1 MRIAPFALLVALA
14 GCATPWRAERPGKIG
29 FDLSAI
35 DADGL
40 EGPPDGK
47 RAVDYEFCVPAGD
60 GYVAEV
66 RVIDPSAQALPGSR
80 GRIGC
85 RPGQVLVMGHTH
97 RPGWR
102 QSLERLTVLRY
113 VRKIEKAVYE

>member
-1 MRIAPFALLVALA
+1 MRIAPLALLVALA
-14 GCATPWRAERPGKIG
+14 GCATPGQAERPGKIR
-29 FDLSAI
+29 FDLAVI

-47 RAVDYEFCVPAGD
+47 RAVDYEFCVPADD
-60 GYVAEV
+60 GYVDEV
-66 RVIDPSAQALPGSR
+66 RVIDPSARAMPGSP

-102 QSLERLTVLRY
+102 ESLERLAALRH